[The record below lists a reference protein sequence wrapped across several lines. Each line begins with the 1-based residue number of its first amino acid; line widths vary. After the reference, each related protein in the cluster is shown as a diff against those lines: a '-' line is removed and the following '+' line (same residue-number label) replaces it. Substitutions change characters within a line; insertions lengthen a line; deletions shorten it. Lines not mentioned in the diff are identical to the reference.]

1 MGDRDHHE
9 RSYGGGRDD
18 ERDRQGR
25 GDDRYGYGGG
35 DRGGYG
41 GSSSSQQHQDYA
53 AQYQAYYGQPP
64 PPPYDAGGQQQPY
77 GYPPASQQPPP
88 PAYDPY
94 GGGGSYG
101 GGGDPY
107 GGGGDRGYGG
117 GRGGGYGG
125 GGYDSRDS
133 YGGGKGDSYG
143 GGGKG
148 YGGGRGGGGGKGD
161 ADGGG
166 GGGSGEP
173 LSEREIMSIIES
185 RNNAKLTRD
194 FDEADRLRAQLK
206 SHGVEVD
213 DKAKRWTCSDGRSGE
228 VYSGGARGDKKNS
241 DGSLSWENTIFV
253 MGLPESASVDE
264 IADFFGQI
272 GTIKKSKKNY
282 NMGEPTIHIYKDKRT
297 GRPKGEATVSFEEV
311 ETAQAA
317 IKFYNGAPFSDRG
330 GPVHG
335 SKLAVSIATRPA
347 EVAGKGKGKGG
358 GKGW

>member
-148 YGGGRGGGGGKGD
+148 YGGGRGGGGKGYGD
-161 ADGGG
+161 GG